1 MPEAPLLEL
10 HNVDFSIDGHAIL
23 KNISLDLPAGALLAL
38 NGPSGAGK
46 STLLRL
52 IAGLLDLRGGSIL
65 MDGRL
70 MADSRRS
77 VDPADRGI
85 GISFQD
91 GALFPH
97 LNCADNIL
105 FGFKAPKAVRMARL
119 AELLRLVSLYGFEKR
134 YPHQLSGGQQ
144 QRVALARALAKKPRL
159 LLLDEAFAGLD
170 TTLKQ
175 ALLPALRHQLQAG
188 NISMV
193 MVSHDPLDAGM
204 LADSYIMMNG
214 GTVQSTVPNESLS
227 SSCRQFQETT
237 V

>member
-1 MPEAPLLEL
+1 MHETALLEL
-10 HNVDFSIDGHAIL
+10 RNVDFSIDGHPIL
-23 KNISLDLPAGALLAL
+23 KDISLNLPAGGLLAL

-70 MADSRRS
+70 MANCHQS

-97 LNCADNIL
+97 LNCGDNIL
-105 FGFKAPKAVRMARL
+105 FGLRAPRPVRKDRL
-119 AELLRLVSLYGFEKR
+119 DELLRLVGLEGFAKR

-144 QRVALARALAKKPRL
+144 QRVALARALAKRPRL

-170 TTLKQ
+170 KALKQ
-175 ALLPALRHQLQAG
+175 DLLPALRAQLLA
-188 NISMV
+188 SKTSLV

-204 LADSYIMMNG
+204 LADYCINMDG
-214 GTVQSTVPNESLS
+214 GTIARLGLPETS
-227 SSCRQFQETT
+227 SP

>member
-1 MPEAPLLEL
+1 MPEAAILEL
-10 HNVDFSIDGHAIL
+10 RSVQYSIAEHSIL
-23 KNISLDLPAGALLAL
+23 KDVSLDLPRGTLLAL

-52 IAGLLDLRGGSIL
+52 VAGLLDLRGGRIV
-65 MDGRL
+65 MDGRII
-70 MADSRRS
+70 ADSRHS
-77 VDPADRGI
+77 IDPADRGI

-105 FGFKAPKAVRMARL
+105 FGFMASRETREARL
-119 AELLRLVSLYGFEKR
+119 AELLSLIGLEGFERR

-170 TTLKQ
+170 KALKLD
-175 ALLPALRHQLQAG
+175 LLPALRSQLKAD
-188 NISMV
+188 NTSLV
-193 MVSHDPLDAGM
+193 MVSHDPEDTAM
-204 LADSYIMMNG
+204 LADRSIWMDG
-214 GTVQSTVPNESLS
+214 GIIAGPIRSEPVD
-227 SSCRQFQETT
+227 
-237 V
+237 

>member
-1 MPEAPLLEL
+1 MPETALLEL
-10 HNVDFSIDGHAIL
+10 HHVDFSIDGHAIL
-23 KNISLDLPAGALLAL
+23 KDVSLDLPVGALLAL

-70 MADSRRS
+70 VADSRRS

-105 FGFKAPKAVRMARL
+105 FGFKAPKAVRKARL
-119 AELLRLVSLYGFEKR
+119 AELLQLVGLEGFEKR
-134 YPHQLSGGQQ
+134 FPHQLSGGQQ

-170 TTLKQ
+170 TALKQ
-175 ALLPALRHQLQAG
+175 ELLPALRNQLQAG
-188 NISMV
+188 NISLV

-204 LADSYIMMNG
+204 LTDYSVMMDG
-214 GTVQSTVPNESLS
+214 GKVCN
-227 SSCRQFQETT
+227 
-237 V
+237 